1 MPRRASRPILVSMKI
16 LSVNFLAI
24 VMLSSFGISQ
34 PSSDW
39 IPLFNGKSTDNW
51 TPRAEVEILEAK
63 GEELHLFSKRN
74 VWVVSQQ
81 KMKNFEVECE
91 VKIPL
96 DYKGFN
102 SGLGFRLSNGKGKP
116 IGYQCEIDR
125 SKPAGI
131 YGIGMGGWLYPSKTN
146 QQEYNRLIKDLFIA
160 ENWNHFRITC
170 KGTTATT
177 FLNGKQIAKVDSI
190 KEISGHFGIQHHGKG
205 GTVKF
210 RNLRARQL

>member
-1 MPRRASRPILVSMKI
+1 MALAFAS
-16 LSVNFLAI
+16 
-24 VMLSSFGISQ
+24 ISETAYG
-34 PSSDW
+34 W
-39 IPLFNGKSTDNW
+39 EPLFDGKSTDNW
-51 TPRAEVEILEAK
+51 TPRAEVEIFEAK

-74 VWVVSQQ
+74 VWVVSKQ

-102 SGLGFRLSNGKGKP
+102 SGLGFRLSDGKGKP

-131 YGIGMGGWLYPSKTN
+131 YGIGMGGWLYPTKT
-146 QQEYNRLIKDLFIA
+146 QQEEYESLIKGLFVA
-160 ENWNHFRITC
+160 ENWNHFRIIC
-170 KGTTATT
+170 KGTSVTT
-177 FLNGKQIAKVDSI
+177 FLNGQQIAKVDKI

-210 RNLRARQL
+210 RNLRARKL

>member
-16 LSVNFLAI
+16 LSVHFLAI

-116 IGYQCEIDR
+116 IGF
-125 SKPAGI
+125 
-131 YGIGMGGWLYPSKTN
+131 T
-146 QQEYNRLIKDLFIA
+146 
-160 ENWNHFRITC
+160 
-170 KGTTATT
+170 
-177 FLNGKQIAKVDSI
+177 
-190 KEISGHFGIQHHGKG
+190 
-205 GTVKF
+205 
-210 RNLRARQL
+210 

>member
-1 MPRRASRPILVSMKI
+1 MKI
-16 LSVNFLAI
+16 LSVHFLAI

-34 PSSDW
+34 PSLDW

-51 TPRAEVEILEAK
+51 TPRAEVEIFEAK

-170 KGTTATT
+170 KGATATT

>member
-1 MPRRASRPILVSMKI
+1 MAG
-16 LSVNFLAI
+16 N
-24 VMLSSFGISQ
+24 
-34 PSSDW
+34 
-39 IPLFNGKSTDNW
+39 
-51 TPRAEVEILEAK
+51 
-63 GEELHLFSKRN
+63 LFSMVNRRTTGHPVRKWKYLKPREKN
-74 VWVVSQQ
+74 YIFFPSEMSGSSASK

-102 SGLGFRLSNGKGKP
+102 SGLGFRLSDGKGKP

-131 YGIGMGGWLYPSKTN
+131 YGIGMGGWLYPTKT
-146 QQEYNRLIKDLFIA
+146 QQEEYESLIKGLFVA
-160 ENWNHFRITC
+160 ENWNHFRIIC
-170 KGTTATT
+170 KGTSVTT
-177 FLNGKQIAKVDSI
+177 FLNGKQIAKVDKI

-210 RNLRARQL
+210 RNLRARKL

>member
-1 MPRRASRPILVSMKI
+1 MKI
-16 LSVNFLAI
+16 LRDCALAI
-24 VMLSSFGISQ
+24 MALAFALIHGNLHLAGN
-34 PSSDW
+34 
-39 IPLFNGKSTDNW
+39 LFSMENRLTIGHPD
-51 TPRAEVEILEAK
+51 AEVEIFEAK
-63 GEELHLFSKRN
+63 GKELHLFSKRN

-96 DYKGFN
+96 DYEGFN
-102 SGLGFRLSNGKGKP
+102 SGLGFRLSDGKGKP

-131 YGIGMGGWLYPSKTN
+131 YGIGMGGWLYPTKTKHE
-146 QQEYNRLIKDLFIA
+146 EYNTLIKDLFIA
-160 ENWNHFRITC
+160 QNWNHFRVVC
-170 KGTTATT
+170 KESTATT
-177 FLNGKQIAKVDSI
+177 FLNDKQIAKVDSI

-210 RNLRARQL
+210 RNLRD